1 MFKVLMVE
9 DRASDA
15 QALERM
21 LARYAEEHDEDFQV
35 TRVATAMEL
44 PEDHNPYDLIFM
56 DIGLPGINGM
66 EAAQLL
72 RSYDT
77 QTPLIFVTDLA
88 QYAVH
93 GYQVDA
99 LDFIV
104 KPVEYYDFALRLDR
118 ALRIARRE
126 RNDKVT
132 IVTRDGMRVFR
143 TSDLVFVDIMGHDLS
158 YHLANGETVTLRG
171 SLTKAAEQLPE
182 ESLVRIYDSKV
193 KTGND
198 ALDTILSEKRL
209 LCEREGTRLTCIA
222 DGAALS
228 GLSPA
233 DLYSLFGNL
242 LDNAIE
248 AVRRLDGAERRTIS
262 LVVSRR
268 GDMAVIHEENY
279 FDGDVRFEGGLPV
292 STKGDP
298 LNHGFGTR
306 SMSQIVERYGGSMSM
321 RAQGDRFGV
330 TIVLPA

>member
-1 MFKVLMVE
+1 MAVE
-9 DRASDA
+9 KG
-15 QALERM
+15 ALE
-21 LARYAEEHDEDFQV
+21 
-35 TRVATAMEL
+35 
-44 PEDHNPYDLIFM
+44 
-56 DIGLPGINGM
+56 
-66 EAAQLL
+66 
-72 RSYDT
+72 
-77 QTPLIFVTDLA
+77 DLA
-88 QYAVH
+88 Q
-93 GYQVDA
+93 
-99 LDFIV
+99 
-104 KPVEYYDFALRLDR
+104 E
-118 ALRIARRE
+118 
-126 RNDKVT
+126 
-132 IVTRDGMRVFR
+132 
-143 TSDLVFVDIMGHDLS
+143 
-158 YHLANGETVTLRG
+158 
-171 SLTKAAEQLPE
+171 
-182 ESLVRIYDSKV
+182 VRIYDSKV

-306 SMSQIVERYGGSMSM
+306 SMSQIVEPYGGSMSM
-321 RAQGDRFGV
+321 RAEGDRFGV